1 MIERSDGRLCVRA
14 AMVISNA
21 PALLQAGRTA
31 IRESEETID
40 LAAVNEADSAAL
52 AVMLAWSRLA
62 AAENRRLH
70 FVNIPAGVR
79 SLADLYGVDELL
91 PLA

>member
-1 MIERSDGRLCVRA
+1 MIERSEGRLCVNA

-31 IRESEETID
+31 FLEPEETID

-52 AVMLAWSRLA
+52 AVMLAWLRSA
-62 AAENRRLH
+62 KVENRCLR
-70 FVNIPAGVR
+70 FVNVPAGVR
-79 SLADLYGVDELL
+79 SLADLYGVDEIL